1 MRPWF
6 QFSLSHQTSCKS
18 ETCWSWTSINWTMI
32 CLTDIG
38 FLSIKVVHQKILSLS
53 SKYTYT
59 KTQMSRRPHEQPSKG
74 SYSAPDTVSSRT
86 DSRHDWD
93 FSQSKIMLSGHFI
106 PTTSTI
112 ESTAMIFNC
121 RISRSS
127 PIHPKSEKLCGFW
140 WSCWQFRMCVVEP
153 LVVTLCKIQKM
164 MVFLMIF
171 LRGSSDCV
179 PGADV
184 EQWLQRGSPPL
195 GDTQP
200 IVLLCISVFLLFL
213 HCCSF
218 SGGSFHFR
226 ICSELIIGDDCT
238 VWENKDFLSFGCL
251 RLIRSIYYIAIYT
264 IYVAIYTI

>member
-1 MRPWF
+1 
-6 QFSLSHQTSCKS
+6 
-18 ETCWSWTSINWTMI
+18 
-32 CLTDIG
+32 
-38 FLSIKVVHQKILSLS
+38 
-53 SKYTYT
+53 
-59 KTQMSRRPHEQPSKG
+59 MSRRPHEQPSKG

-112 ESTAMIFNC
+112 ESTAMILNC

-127 PIHPKSEKLCGFW
+127 PIHPKSEKPCGFW

-164 MVFLMIF
+164 MVF

-200 IVLLCISVFLLFL
+200 IVLLCISVFLHFCIVAAFLVALFI
-213 HCCSF
+213 F
-218 SGGSFHFR
+218 VFAQN
-226 ICSELIIGDDCT
+226 
-238 VWENKDFLSFGCL
+238 WLSTMIAQFERTRTFCL
-251 RLIRSIYYIAIYT
+251 LVASDWSDPYT
-264 IYVAIYTI
+264 I

>member
-18 ETCWSWTSINWTMI
+18 ETCWSPVVVNIHDHGLCSKT

-38 FLSIKVVHQKILSLS
+38 TLIIKYF
-53 SKYTYT
+53 KYLKYFITQQQIYIYT
-59 KTQMSRRPHEQPSKG
+59 KTRMSRRPHKQPSKG

-127 PIHPKSEKLCGFW
+127 PIHPKSEKLCGF
-140 WSCWQFRMCVVEP
+140 
-153 LVVTLCKIQKM
+153 
-164 MVFLMIF
+164 
-171 LRGSSDCV
+171 
-179 PGADV
+179 
-184 EQWLQRGSPPL
+184 
-195 GDTQP
+195 
-200 IVLLCISVFLLFL
+200 
-213 HCCSF
+213 
-218 SGGSFHFR
+218 
-226 ICSELIIGDDCT
+226 
-238 VWENKDFLSFGCL
+238 
-251 RLIRSIYYIAIYT
+251 
-264 IYVAIYTI
+264 